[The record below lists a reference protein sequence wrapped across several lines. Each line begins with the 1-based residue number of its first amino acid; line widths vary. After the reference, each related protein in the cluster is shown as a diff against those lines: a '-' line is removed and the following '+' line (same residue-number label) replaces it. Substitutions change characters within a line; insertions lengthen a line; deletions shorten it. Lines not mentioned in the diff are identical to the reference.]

1 VLSFQN
7 EPIIARKIH
16 AAPYFAL
23 ECFLS
28 ILIRYRRV
36 YGMVVFSEF
45 RGPFCVR
52 SIPKE
57 TGGDIA

>member
-1 VLSFQN
+1 M
-7 EPIIARKIH
+7 
-16 AAPYFAL
+16 